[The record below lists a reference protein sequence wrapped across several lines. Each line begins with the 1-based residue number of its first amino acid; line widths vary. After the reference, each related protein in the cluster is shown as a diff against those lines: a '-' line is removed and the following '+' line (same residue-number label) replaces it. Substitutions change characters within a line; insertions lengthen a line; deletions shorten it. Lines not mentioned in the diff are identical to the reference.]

1 MNMNRHSKEAEL
13 LLTERE
19 TFWRDRCK
27 DLERQIREVQQK
39 IQEKMEN
46 CIPERTNPDVTTSA
60 SEKVKEQVAKARML
74 EAKIIGMAAEI
85 EQLQKK
91 QNHDVDVSVL
101 GNAEVIWTRIEDD
114 LTKTIEQYDEVIS
127 TLKEQISNQQNLLQK
142 LTRNYN
148 DLKELEVIIT
158 EKLNSLEME
167 APNLCSD
174 VTSQQQNYID
184 KLRRRIE
191 TLQKATSSLMKK
203 FSRFLDSTHFSSLQ
217 ISDEISTPAKK
228 ANCDTETLSMSSTQ
242 ERHHISL
249 KSLLQ
254 VRFRKEIY
262 DTEKICL

>member
-1 MNMNRHSKEAEL
+1 
-13 LLTERE
+13 
-19 TFWRDRCK
+19 
-27 DLERQIREVQQK
+27 
-39 IQEKMEN
+39 
-46 CIPERTNPDVTTSA
+46 
-60 SEKVKEQVAKARML
+60 ML

-174 VTSQQQNYID
+174 VTSQQQKY
-184 KLRRRIE
+184 LR
-191 TLQKATSSLMKK
+191 
-203 FSRFLDSTHFSSLQ
+203 DHF
-217 ISDEISTPAKK
+217 
-228 ANCDTETLSMSSTQ
+228 
-242 ERHHISL
+242 
-249 KSLLQ
+249 
-254 VRFRKEIY
+254 RFRLFSFCDIGCVLNERLLWGLKLY
-262 DTEKICL
+262 R